1 MSALLPPAIASA
13 IAQFSRV
20 IPAWAAASG
29 YQREDI
35 EQDVCESV
43 LMGKDPAR
51 EVPRRLKIRKIGG
64 AWRPLDVLPA
74 ACCLS
79 DYDVAAGDEEA
90 PLHDDASGIAAAL
103 TGGSEHVA
111 ARCGVGR
118 RAAQLRLKA
127 QLARFETSG
136 DLFVTGGE

>member
-1 MSALLPPAIASA
+1 MSSLLPPAIASA
-13 IAQFSRV
+13 ITHFSRV

-29 YQREDI
+29 YPREDV

-51 EVPRRLKIRKIGG
+51 EVPRRLRIRKIGG
-64 AWRPLDVLPA
+64 AWRPLDALPA
-74 ACCLS
+74 ASALG
-79 DYDVAAGDEEA
+79 DYDVAAGDDEA
-90 PLHDDASGIAAAL
+90 LHDDASGIAAAL
-103 TGGSEHVA
+103 TGGSDHVA

-136 DLFVTGGE
+136 DLFATGGE